1 MQPFRF
7 KISRL
12 PGGNSRG
19 FTMIEIIAVLLILG
33 FLAFTA
39 VSMLYQP
46 EAVEVPERLETLK
59 SHLRFAQAAA
69 LNSSNVWGIEM
80 VDSRTYALFR
90 INKDDG
96 TSTRIRLPG
105 ESATTVTLPSTVSA
119 GATCGG
125 ANVTV
130 ISFTEWGAPSTTKA
144 DDPPPAAADIV
155 ITLAQGSESK
165 SVTMIKN
172 TGYLP

>member
-90 INKDDG
+90 MNDDG

-105 ESATTVTLPSTVSA
+105 ESAVTVTLPSAVSA

-125 ANVTV
+125 AGITV
-130 ISFTEWGAPSTTKA
+130 ISFTTWGVPCTTKSSSPA
-144 DDPPPAAADIV
+144 VAAADIV